1 MDFPQTNKVHQDL
14 NEQFGD
20 NAKLLE
26 EAAKKID
33 WQFFTKLYFA
43 GLGVLLVSIFA
54 LIVVIKAALAIF

>member
-1 MDFPQTNKVHQDL
+1 MDFPRTNKIHQDL

-26 EAAKKID
+26 DVAKKID
-33 WQFFTKLYFA
+33 WHFFTKLYFA

-54 LIVVIKAALAIF
+54 LIVVIKAALVIY